1 MSLDRIEKRVVLLRA
16 PVPRVWRALTDAEE
30 FGRWFGVRLE
40 GPFVAGS
47 RVRGQIT
54 VAGHEHVTLDIT
66 IERLEPERYFSWRW
80 HPYAVEPGV
89 DYSGEPTTRVEFTFE
104 EAGGG
109 TRLTVVESG
118 FDAIPL
124 ARRAK
129 AFEMNEGG
137 WTQQL
142 RNVERHVGAS

>member
-1 MSLDRIEKRVVLLRA
+1 MGLDRIEKRVLLRS
-16 PVPRVWRALTDAEE
+16 PVSRVWRALTNAEE

-40 GPFVAGS
+40 GPFLAGS
-47 RVRGQIT
+47 HVRGQVT
-54 VAGHEHVTLDIT
+54 VAGYEHVTLDIT

-80 HPYAVEPGV
+80 HPYAVEPSV
-89 DYSGEPTTRVEFTFE
+89 DYSGEPTTLVAFTLE

-109 TRLTVVESG
+109 TRLTVIESG
-118 FDAIPL
+118 FDAVPL